1 MPSLRLFRTSLLDAR
16 RGAHRSPSPSQFRKL
31 VASSTVVPRSLIG
44 LVSSRSVTMPG
55 GAEAAGD
62 PGFTAATSTDATT
75 SRVES
80 SAEGATQAT
89 WTYRSNPFIPRNVAE
104 IVVVR
109 HGETTWN
116 RENRMQGQTESDLSD
131 AGRAQARAV
140 RPASPLTLVFRM
152 SRSSSPLVF
161 PPPRPFVTCPFT
173 CMSFSIVLH
182 DETAAPVMVKLQ
194 LQSCSSH
201 GETAAPVTVKLHSG
215 CHALLLF
222 SYPLLP
228 PSPLHAFSMP
238 SPSPLHPLSPRQL
251 AARFAGGDL
260 PFTAL
265 YSSDLRRAAETAE
278 AVAEAVGMRGEQV
291 VQLPGLRERNL
302 GVLEGLVR
310 EEASRKHPEAYST
323 LTSKDWSQPIP
334 GGGESLEAMYG
345 RVTATVNRISKDHLV
360 HACRPLLVPPSCS
373 GQAFH
378 TSTASSRPSVAS
390 HASSQPV
397 SDSSIID
404 DAPREESQQGAAHP
418 GRDLLLGKR
427 SRSRSHVARA
437 LPISMHDVE
446 GPLRDMLFAT
456 IGAATALMASGCIA
470 WLSKRKESKVLAE
483 AKERGP
489 AALPEVPPAADPSS
503 AMGGAEAGVGS
514 GKESVEWV
522 NMVLHKMWKVYR
534 RSIEAWLVGLLQ
546 PAIDTLPLP
555 AVVTRVEIA
564 EFSLD
569 YEPLAVRNV
578 QRRASRRANDLQY
591 HVALRYTGDARCLLL
606 LHLRVAGVD
615 FAVPVGVHDL
625 DVDAELWV
633 KLRLTPRKPYVGTL
647 SIAFVRLP
655 TIKLVLAPF
664 RIVNLFA
671 IPFLSSF
678 LSKLLTV
685 DLPRLLVLPRHI
697 TFDFLPAGEDPQ
709 QHMAAAAS
717 AMVLDLLKS
726 ETLTGLA
733 GQRPSSAASGLVPTR
748 MEPSD
753 SFVGELSVT
762 LCEARNLPSYGL
774 SVWSNPYCRL
784 MVGDVMVE
792 SKRNSETSHPSGA
805 RDPVWNQDFH
815 FWVEDPVGQKLTVML
830 RDSMA
835 LNRNIGFVEVP
846 IWQLQDC
853 VPLSMWLPL
862 LQDAP
867 FGVKPAAQGEIRI
880 LLTYKSYVDRDESS
894 TFSNTGGNAVTTA
907 IPAPTAPIAYIKV
920 FGESDSD
927 SDKGT
932 AVEGGAE
939 GEVDEEA
946 LQALQQEREQK
957 GLDKIV
963 EDSITEVVASNEAEV
978 RAAEG
983 GEGSSVGT
991 GEGKVEERKPSL
1003 VSVAGVVGSGAV
1015 AAVGGVLSGAKG
1027 LVVGAAGAVG
1037 GAAGAVGGAVGAA
1050 GGAVAGAAG
1059 WMFESVRGV
1068 LRNRTSDEVYA
1079 DRAGEE
1085 EEGKNAVH
1093 DMSAA
1098 ARDGTGSDA
1107 EPEIRIRA
1115 FPVSDWSPPKQQGK
1129 REQSTGYEA
1138 CEWDEVRQ
1146 EQSEA
1151 RLTEWDIENT
1161 AERLWRLEE
1170 RRRRRELRAQ
1180 RASSDAG
1187 AADTSGLR
1195 DVNDA
1200 AGVTGKVNGKPNS
1213 RVVNGEVAEKAEER
1227 GRSDAF
1233 GSMNGA
1239 ISDFFDSMNRQ

>member
-1 MPSLRLFRTSLLDAR
+1 M
-16 RGAHRSPSPSQFRKL
+16 
-31 VASSTVVPRSLIG
+31 
-44 LVSSRSVTMPG
+44 
-55 GAEAAGD
+55 
-62 PGFTAATSTDATT
+62 
-75 SRVES
+75 
-80 SAEGATQAT
+80 
-89 WTYRSNPFIPRNVAE
+89 
-104 IVVVR
+104 
-109 HGETTWN
+109 
-116 RENRMQGQTESDLSD
+116 
-131 AGRAQARAV
+131 
-140 RPASPLTLVFRM
+140 
-152 SRSSSPLVF
+152 
-161 PPPRPFVTCPFT
+161 
-173 CMSFSIVLH
+173 
-182 DETAAPVMVKLQ
+182 
-194 LQSCSSH
+194 
-201 GETAAPVTVKLHSG
+201 VKLHSG

-238 SPSPLHPLSPRQL
+238 YPSPLHPLSPRQL

-265 YSSDLRRAAETAE
+265 FSSDLRRAAETAE
-278 AVAEAVGMRGEQV
+278 AVAKAVGMRGEQV

-310 EEASRKHPEAYST
+310 EEASREHPEAYGT

-345 RVTATVNRISKDHLV
+345 RVTATVNHIAKDHLGQRVLLVTHGGVCNCIQMKASGNRHAKKVYNTSIGIVRVTPPNKWTILRWADVEHLKAVDYDKQAFGAPSMAAKSSLASHALLSPLSSPRVQQPKSRAVRQSPPAAPTPSEPRCSPKLTTSFLPVKPSLLRQSHLRHSTAV

-437 LPISMHDVE
+437 LPISIHDVE

-726 ETLTGLA
+726 ETFTGLA

-862 LQDAP
+862 LQDGP

-963 EDSITEVVASNEAEV
+963 EDSITEVVASNE
-978 RAAEG
+978 
-983 GEGSSVGT
+983 
-991 GEGKVEERKPSL
+991 
-1003 VSVAGVVGSGAV
+1003 
-1015 AAVGGVLSGAKG
+1015 
-1027 LVVGAAGAVG
+1027 
-1037 GAAGAVGGAVGAA
+1037 
-1050 GGAVAGAAG
+1050 
-1059 WMFESVRGV
+1059 
-1068 LRNRTSDEVYA
+1068 
-1079 DRAGEE
+1079 
-1085 EEGKNAVH
+1085 
-1093 DMSAA
+1093 
-1098 ARDGTGSDA
+1098 
-1107 EPEIRIRA
+1107 
-1115 FPVSDWSPPKQQGK
+1115 
-1129 REQSTGYEA
+1129 
-1138 CEWDEVRQ
+1138 
-1146 EQSEA
+1146 
-1151 RLTEWDIENT
+1151 
-1161 AERLWRLEE
+1161 
-1170 RRRRRELRAQ
+1170 
-1180 RASSDAG
+1180 
-1187 AADTSGLR
+1187 
-1195 DVNDA
+1195 
-1200 AGVTGKVNGKPNS
+1200 
-1213 RVVNGEVAEKAEER
+1213 
-1227 GRSDAF
+1227 
-1233 GSMNGA
+1233 
-1239 ISDFFDSMNRQ
+1239 

>member
-1 MPSLRLFRTSLLDAR
+1 MAHPVQAPAMADKSSLASHVLLSSLSTPRVQQPKVRAVHQSHAAPAPSEPRSCSKLATPFLPAKPSLLRQT
-16 RGAHRSPSPSQFRKL
+16 HVQH
-31 VASSTVVPRSLIG
+31 SSTV
-44 LVSSRSVTMPG
+44 
-55 GAEAAGD
+55 
-62 PGFTAATSTDATT
+62 
-75 SRVES
+75 
-80 SAEGATQAT
+80 Q
-89 WTYRSNPFIPRNVAE
+89 
-104 IVVVR
+104 
-109 HGETTWN
+109 
-116 RENRMQGQTESDLSD
+116 
-131 AGRAQARAV
+131 
-140 RPASPLTLVFRM
+140 
-152 SRSSSPLVF
+152 
-161 PPPRPFVTCPFT
+161 
-173 CMSFSIVLH
+173 
-182 DETAAPVMVKLQ
+182 
-194 LQSCSSH
+194 
-201 GETAAPVTVKLHSG
+201 
-215 CHALLLF
+215 
-222 SYPLLP
+222 
-228 PSPLHAFSMP
+228 
-238 SPSPLHPLSPRQL
+238 
-251 AARFAGGDL
+251 
-260 PFTAL
+260 
-265 YSSDLRRAAETAE
+265 
-278 AVAEAVGMRGEQV
+278 
-291 VQLPGLRERNL
+291 
-302 GVLEGLVR
+302 
-310 EEASRKHPEAYST
+310 
-323 LTSKDWSQPIP
+323 
-334 GGGESLEAMYG
+334 
-345 RVTATVNRISKDHLV
+345 
-360 HACRPLLVPPSCS
+360 ACRPLLVPPSCS
-373 GQAFH
+373 GHAFH
-378 TSTASSRPSVAS
+378 TSSASSRPSVAS
-390 HASSQPV
+390 HASIPAASPPTI
-397 SDSSIID
+397 DSSVID
-404 DAPREESQQGAAHP
+404 DAAREGSQQGAAHP

-427 SRSRSHVARA
+427 SLSRSHVARA
-437 LPISMHDVE
+437 LPISIHDVE

-470 WLSKRKESKVLAE
+470 WLTKRKESKVLAE

-503 AMGGAEAGVGS
+503 AMGGAEVGVG
-514 GKESVEWV
+514 GQKESVEWV

-615 FAVPVGVHDL
+615 FSVPVGVHDL

-726 ETLTGLA
+726 ETFTGLA

-862 LQDAP
+862 LQDGP

-894 TFSNTGGNAVTTA
+894 NFSSPSGVGVTA

-927 SDKGT
+927 SDKGGVV
-932 AVEGGAE
+932 VEGE
-939 GEVDEEA
+939 EEVGEVEEEA
-946 LQALQQEREQK
+946 MRALQQEREKK
-957 GLDKIV
+957 GLDKIA
-963 EDSITEVVASNEAEV
+963 EASITEVVASNEAEV
-978 RAAEG
+978 RAEEG
-983 GEGSSVGT
+983 GEGSSG
-991 GEGKVEERKPSL
+991 GSSEAQEEKKPSL
-1003 VSVAGVVGSGAV
+1003 VTVAGVVGSGAV

-1027 LVVGAAGAVG
+1027 LAV

-1059 WMFESVRGV
+1059 WMFESVRGAAGHV

-1079 DRAGEE
+1079 ERDGG
-1085 EEGKNAVH
+1085 EEGKAAAH
-1093 DMSAA
+1093 ELSAA
-1098 ARDGTGSDA
+1098 ARDGTGSDP

-1115 FPVSDWSPPKQQGK
+1115 FPVSDWSPPKQQGEA
-1129 REQSTGYEA
+1129 RRHAAYEA
-1138 CEWDEVRQ
+1138 EVWDVVRQ

-1151 RLTEWDIENT
+1151 RMAEWDIENT

-1170 RRRRRELRAQ
+1170 RRRRREMRAE
-1180 RASSDAG
+1180 RASSSDGG
-1187 AADTSGLR
+1187 AADDR
-1195 DVNDA
+1195 DGSNGGKDA
-1200 AGVTGKVNGKPNS
+1200 AAVTGKVNGKVNG
-1213 RVVNGEVAEKAEER
+1213 RKVNGEAAEVAEER
-1227 GRSDAF
+1227 GRLDAF
-1233 GSMNGA
+1233 GSLNGA
-1239 ISDFFDSMNRQ
+1239 ISDFFDSMSR

>member
-1 MPSLRLFRTSLLDAR
+1 MRHVSSGGSRRPIAELAHLLLFIAPEVLHLRFSAVKMKRGEMQ
-16 RGAHRSPSPSQFRKL
+16 RGAAQ
-31 VASSTVVPRSLIG
+31 
-44 LVSSRSVTMPG
+44 
-55 GAEAAGD
+55 AAGD
-62 PGFTAATSTDATT
+62 PGFTVATSASAATTRDDSP
-75 SRVES
+75 
-80 SAEGATQAT
+80 AEGATQAT
-89 WTYRSNPFIPRNVAE
+89 WTYRASPFIPRDVVE

-116 RENRMQGQTESDLSD
+116 RDNRMQGQTESHLSD
-131 AGRAQARAV
+131 VGRAQARA
-140 RPASPLTLVFRM
+140 
-152 SRSSSPLVF
+152 
-161 PPPRPFVTCPFT
+161 
-173 CMSFSIVLH
+173 
-182 DETAAPVMVKLQ
+182 
-194 LQSCSSH
+194 
-201 GETAAPVTVKLHSG
+201 
-215 CHALLLF
+215 
-222 SYPLLP
+222 
-228 PSPLHAFSMP
+228 
-238 SPSPLHPLSPRQL
+238 L
-251 AARFAGGDL
+251 AARFAGADL

-278 AVAEAVGMRGEQV
+278 AVAEAVDMGAEQV
-291 VQLPGLRERNL
+291 VRLPGLRERNL

-310 EEASRKHPEAYST
+310 DEASQKHPEAYGV

-345 RVTATVNRISKDHLV
+345 RVTATVNRIAKEHLGQRV
-360 HACRPLLVPPSCS
+360 LLVTH
-373 GQAFH
+373 G
-378 TSTASSRPSVAS
+378 
-390 HASSQPV
+390 
-397 SDSSIID
+397 
-404 DAPREESQQGAAHP
+404 GGGAHP

-437 LPISMHDVE
+437 LPVSIHDVE
-446 GPLRDMLFAT
+446 GPLRDLLFAT

-470 WLSKRKESKVLAE
+470 WLTKRKESKVLAE

-489 AALPEVPPAADPSS
+489 AALPEVPPAADPSN
-503 AMGGAEAGVGS
+503 AMGGAEVGAGG

-726 ETLTGLA
+726 ETFTGLA

-862 LQDAP
+862 LQDGP

-894 TFSNTGGNAVTTA
+894 TFSNTGGNAVTA

-932 AVEGGAE
+932 AAE
-939 GEVDEEA
+939 GEAEGVDEEA
-946 LQALQQEREQK
+946 MRALQQEREQK
-957 GLDKIV
+957 GLDKMV
-963 EDSITEVVASNEAEV
+963 EDSISEVVASNEAEV
-978 RAAEG
+978 RAEEA
-983 GEGSSVGT
+983 GEGSSAGND
-991 GEGKVEERKPSL
+991 EGKVEERKPSL

-1015 AAVGGVLSGAKG
+1015 AAVGGVLNGAKG
-1027 LVVGAAGAVG
+1027 LAV

-1079 DRAGEE
+1079 ERAEEE
-1085 EEGKNAVH
+1085 EEGKGSVR
-1093 DMSAA
+1093 DVSAA
-1098 ARDGTGSDA
+1098 ARDGSGSDA
-1107 EPEIRIRA
+1107 EPQIRIRA
-1115 FPVSDWSPPKQQGK
+1115 FPVSDWSPPKQGVK
-1129 REQSTGYEA
+1129 AEQRAGYEVGD
-1138 CEWDEVRQ
+1138 WDEVRQ

-1180 RASSDAG
+1180 RASSDADA
-1187 AADTSGLR
+1187 AADTGGSRG
-1195 DVNDA
+1195 VNDA
-1200 AGVTGKVNGKPNS
+1200 AAVRGKVNGKPNG
-1213 RVVNGEVAEKAEER
+1213 RVVNGEAAEGAEER

-1233 GSMNGA
+1233 GSVNGA
-1239 ISDFFDSMNRQ
+1239 ISDFFDSMNHQ

>member
-1 MPSLRLFRTSLLDAR
+1 MAAKSSLASHTLLSSLATPCGQQPKSRTVRQSTPTAPAPSETRCSPKLTTPFLPAKPSLLRQS
-16 RGAHRSPSPSQFRKL
+16 H
-31 VASSTVVPRSLIG
+31 
-44 LVSSRSVTMPG
+44 
-55 GAEAAGD
+55 
-62 PGFTAATSTDATT
+62 
-75 SRVES
+75 
-80 SAEGATQAT
+80 
-89 WTYRSNPFIPRNVAE
+89 
-104 IVVVR
+104 VR
-109 HGETTWN
+109 H
-116 RENRMQGQTESDLSD
+116 S
-131 AGRAQARAV
+131 
-140 RPASPLTLVFRM
+140 
-152 SRSSSPLVF
+152 
-161 PPPRPFVTCPFT
+161 
-173 CMSFSIVLH
+173 
-182 DETAAPVMVKLQ
+182 TA
-194 LQSCSSH
+194 
-201 GETAAPVTVKLHSG
+201 
-215 CHALLLF
+215 
-222 SYPLLP
+222 
-228 PSPLHAFSMP
+228 
-238 SPSPLHPLSPRQL
+238 
-251 AARFAGGDL
+251 
-260 PFTAL
+260 
-265 YSSDLRRAAETAE
+265 
-278 AVAEAVGMRGEQV
+278 
-291 VQLPGLRERNL
+291 
-302 GVLEGLVR
+302 
-310 EEASRKHPEAYST
+310 
-323 LTSKDWSQPIP
+323 
-334 GGGESLEAMYG
+334 
-345 RVTATVNRISKDHLV
+345 V

-378 TSTASSRPSVAS
+378 TSTASSRPSVPS

-397 SDSSIID
+397 SDSLDID

-418 GRDLLLGKR
+418 GRELLLGKR

-437 LPISMHDVE
+437 LPISIHDVE

-470 WLSKRKESKVLAE
+470 LLSKRKESKVLAE

-489 AALPEVPPAADPSS
+489 AALPEVPPAADPNS
-503 AMGGAEAGVGS
+503 AMGGAMGGAEVGVGG

-664 RIVNLFA
+664 RIVNLFELLPQLTYVFFPSPLLS
-671 IPFLSSF
+671 PFPCF

-726 ETLTGLA
+726 ETFTGLA

-862 LQDAP
+862 LQDGP

-932 AVEGGAE
+932 AAEGGAE

-946 LQALQQEREQK
+946 MRALQQEREQK
-957 GLDKIV
+957 GLDKMV
-963 EDSITEVVASNEAEV
+963 EESITEVVASNEAEV
-978 RAAEG
+978 RAEEG
-983 GEGSSVGT
+983 GEGSSAGS

-1015 AAVGGVLSGAKG
+1015 AAVGGVLNGAKG
-1027 LVVGAAGAVG
+1027 LAV

-1098 ARDGTGSDA
+1098 ARDGTGSDV
-1107 EPEIRIRA
+1107 ESQIRIRA

-1129 REQSTGYEA
+1129 AEQRATYEVG
-1138 CEWDEVRQ
+1138 EWDEVRQ

-1180 RASSDAG
+1180 RANTDADG
-1187 AADTSGLR
+1187 AETG
-1195 DVNDA
+1195 
-1200 AGVTGKVNGKPNS
+1200 GKVNGKPNG
-1213 RVVNGEVAEKAEER
+1213 RVVNGEAAEGAEER

-1239 ISDFFDSMNRQ
+1239 ISEFFDSMNRQ

>member
-1 MPSLRLFRTSLLDAR
+1 MAAKSSLASHALL
-16 RGAHRSPSPSQFRKL
+16 SPLSSP
-31 VASSTVVPRSLIG
+31 
-44 LVSSRSVTMPG
+44 
-55 GAEAAGD
+55 
-62 PGFTAATSTDATT
+62 
-75 SRVES
+75 RVQQPKS
-80 SAEGATQAT
+80 
-89 WTYRSNPFIPRNVAE
+89 
-104 IVVVR
+104 
-109 HGETTWN
+109 
-116 RENRMQGQTESDLSD
+116 
-131 AGRAQARAV
+131 RAV
-140 RPASPLTLVFRM
+140 RQSP
-152 SRSSSPLVF
+152 P
-161 PPPRPFVTCPFT
+161 
-173 CMSFSIVLH
+173 
-182 DETAAPVMVKLQ
+182 AAPTPSEPRCSPKLTTSFLPVKPSL
-194 LQSCSSH
+194 LRQSHLRHS
-201 GETAAPVTVKLHSG
+201 TA
-215 CHALLLF
+215 
-222 SYPLLP
+222 
-228 PSPLHAFSMP
+228 
-238 SPSPLHPLSPRQL
+238 
-251 AARFAGGDL
+251 
-260 PFTAL
+260 
-265 YSSDLRRAAETAE
+265 
-278 AVAEAVGMRGEQV
+278 
-291 VQLPGLRERNL
+291 
-302 GVLEGLVR
+302 
-310 EEASRKHPEAYST
+310 
-323 LTSKDWSQPIP
+323 
-334 GGGESLEAMYG
+334 
-345 RVTATVNRISKDHLV
+345 V

-437 LPISMHDVE
+437 LPISIHDVE

-671 IPFLSSF
+671 AIPFLSSF

-726 ETLTGLA
+726 ETFTGLA

-774 SVWSNPYCRL
+774 SGGCPSYGLSDGCQGSCPRAWSPATRSWESSLSPSARRATCRPMAYQVVWSNPYCRL

-862 LQDAP
+862 LQDGP

-1129 REQSTGYEA
+1129 REQRTGYEA

>member
-1 MPSLRLFRTSLLDAR
+1 MRQLHALTWTSPHLAAR
-16 RGAHRSPSPSQFRKL
+16 CSPRYSPSFFAIALHEAGYL
-31 VASSTVVPRSLIG
+31 VYCQ
-44 LVSSRSVTMPG
+44 
-55 GAEAAGD
+55 AAGD
-62 PGFTAATSTDATT
+62 PGFTAATSASAATT
-75 SRVES
+75 RVDS

-89 WTYRSNPFIPRNVAE
+89 STYRSNPFIPRDVAE
-104 IVVVR
+104 VVVVR

-131 AGRAQARAV
+131 AGRAQARA
-140 RPASPLTLVFRM
+140 
-152 SRSSSPLVF
+152 
-161 PPPRPFVTCPFT
+161 
-173 CMSFSIVLH
+173 
-182 DETAAPVMVKLQ
+182 
-194 LQSCSSH
+194 
-201 GETAAPVTVKLHSG
+201 
-215 CHALLLF
+215 
-222 SYPLLP
+222 
-228 PSPLHAFSMP
+228 
-238 SPSPLHPLSPRQL
+238 L

-278 AVAEAVGMRGEQV
+278 AVAEAVGMGAEQV
-291 VQLPGLRERNL
+291 VRLPGLRERNL
-302 GVLEGLVR
+302 GVLEGLIR
-310 EEASRKHPEAYST
+310 DEASQKHPEAYGV

-345 RVTATVNRISKDHLV
+345 RVTATVNRIAKEHLGQRV
-360 HACRPLLVPPSCS
+360 LLVTHGGVCNCIQMKASGNRHAKKVYNTSIGILRIPHPDKWTILR

-390 HASSQPV
+390 HASSQPT
-397 SDSSIID
+397 SDSLIID
-404 DAPREESQQGAAHP
+404 DAPREGSQQGAAHP

-437 LPISMHDVE
+437 LPISIHDVE
-446 GPLRDMLFAT
+446 GPLRDLLFAT

-470 WLSKRKESKVLAE
+470 WLTKRKESKVLAE

-489 AALPEVPPAADPSS
+489 AALPEVPPAADPCS
-503 AMGGAEAGVGS
+503 AMGGAEVGVGG

-726 ETLTGLA
+726 ETFTGLA

-862 LQDAP
+862 LQDGP

-894 TFSNTGGNAVTTA
+894 TFSNTGGNAVSA

-932 AVEGGAE
+932 APEGGAE

-946 LQALQQEREQK
+946 MRALQQEREQK
-957 GLDKIV
+957 GLDKMV
-963 EDSITEVVASNEAEV
+963 EASITEVVASNEAEV
-978 RAAEG
+978 RAEEG
-983 GEGSSVGT
+983 GEGSTAG
-991 GEGKVEERKPSL
+991 GEGTVEERKPSL

-1015 AAVGGVLSGAKG
+1015 AAVGGVLNGAK
-1027 LVVGAAGAVG
+1027 VVAV

-1079 DRAGEE
+1079 DRAGED

-1107 EPEIRIRA
+1107 EPQIRIRA
-1115 FPVSDWSPPKQQGK
+1115 FPLSDWSPLKQQGK
-1129 REQSTGYEA
+1129 AEQRTGYDA
-1138 CEWDEVRQ
+1138 GDWDEVRQ

-1180 RASSDAG
+1180 QASSDADAG
-1187 AADTSGLR
+1187 TAADNSGSR
-1195 DVNDA
+1195 NVNDA
-1200 AGVTGKVNGKPNS
+1200 AAVRGKVNGKPNG
-1213 RVVNGEVAEKAEER
+1213 RVVNGEIAEAAEKS

-1239 ISDFFDSMNRQ
+1239 